1 MAAGPAP
8 MTRARTGRMGS
19 FWSYRIG
26 SLHRRGH
33 QPNTTWGN
41 HAAAFAGRNVT
52 CAEWPACDYH
62 FIHMKFPKLA
72 GIKRVLQKGRQALG
86 RGRTRAVGDAR
97 LLIPGQFQTYS
108 YTLPDRYPWLFQ
120 FAAESLA
127 KSTDLHLLSFGC
139 SRGDEVFALRKYFPT
154 AVIKGID
161 IDPRNIEYCQSRM
174 RGELPQKMLFATAP
188 SVEAE
193 ADASFDA
200 IFCLAVLCRGDLTAS
215 NAQCSAPGFL
225 FEHFEIIVAD
235 LARCVKPGGLLF
247 LLTTNFRFCDTASA
261 ANFDTVLEAAPSQLA
276 DDVLFDSSN
285 RLMAGVRYP
294 SVGFRKRYGAGS
306 MGSSA

>member
-1 MAAGPAP
+1 
-8 MTRARTGRMGS
+8 
-19 FWSYRIG
+19 
-26 SLHRRGH
+26 
-33 QPNTTWGN
+33 
-41 HAAAFAGRNVT
+41 
-52 CAEWPACDYH
+52 
-62 FIHMKFPKLA
+62 MKFRKLE
-72 GIKRVLQKGRQALG
+72 GIKKALQKGRQAFA
-86 RGRTRAVGDAR
+86 RDRSKSVGDAP
-97 LLIPGQFQTYS
+97 LCIPGQFQTYN

-127 KSTDLHLLSFGC
+127 KSTDLRLLSFGC

-161 IDPRNIEYCQSRM
+161 IDPRNIAYCQSRM
-174 RGELPQKMLFATAP
+174 PLELPQKMLFTTAR

-215 NAQCSAPGFL
+215 NAQCSSPSFL

-247 LLTTNFRFCDTASA
+247 LLTTNFRFCDTVSA
-261 ANFDTVLEAAPSQLA
+261 AHFDTVLEAAPSQLA
-276 DDVLFDSSN
+276 ADAIFDSSN

-294 SVGFRKRYGAGS
+294 AVGFRKRFAAGS
-306 MGSSA
+306 TRSHS

>member
-1 MAAGPAP
+1 
-8 MTRARTGRMGS
+8 
-19 FWSYRIG
+19 
-26 SLHRRGH
+26 
-33 QPNTTWGN
+33 
-41 HAAAFAGRNVT
+41 
-52 CAEWPACDYH
+52 
-62 FIHMKFPKLA
+62 MKFPKLE
-72 GIKRVLQKGRQALG
+72 GIKRVLQKARQAVG
-86 RGRTRAVGDAR
+86 RDRSRFAGDAP
-97 LLIPGQFQTYS
+97 LFIPGQFQTYS

-161 IDPRNIEYCQSRM
+161 IDPRNIAYCQSRM
-174 RGELPQKMLFATAP
+174 RGELPQKMLFTAAR
-188 SVEAE
+188 SVEDE

-215 NAQCSAPGFL
+215 NAQNSSPSFL

-247 LLTTNFRFCDTASA
+247 LLTTNYRFCDTASA
-261 ANFDTVLEAAPSQLA
+261 AYFDTVLEAAPSQLA

-285 RLMAGVRYP
+285 RLMPGVRYP
-294 SVGFRKRYGAGS
+294 AVGFRKR
-306 MGSSA
+306 SAAESTRPGG